1 LPKRKKTSNIVCVVE
16 DFTMSRTYRKTEG
29 MHSGAL
35 RFPHTFNEIKQL
47 DGLLHEE
54 DLEDLPVSGLNH
66 IRAREHKLPTAWDD
80 RVVSAYYQEDYKAS

>member
-1 LPKRKKTSNIVCVVE
+1 LSKNKKRSNIVCVVE

-35 RFPHTFNEIKQL
+35 RYPHTFSEIKKL

-54 DLEDLPVSGLNH
+54 DLEGLPFSGLNH
-66 IRAREHKLPTAWDD
+66 IKAREHNLPTAWDD
-80 RVVSAYYQEDYKAS
+80 KVVSAYYQGDYHTA